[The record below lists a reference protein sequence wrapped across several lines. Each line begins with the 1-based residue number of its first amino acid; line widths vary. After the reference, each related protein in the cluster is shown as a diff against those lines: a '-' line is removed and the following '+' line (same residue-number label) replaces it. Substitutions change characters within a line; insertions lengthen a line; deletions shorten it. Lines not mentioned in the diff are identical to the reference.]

1 MKSRYNNNITF
12 ISPKKCT
19 GTAIQNCLL
28 DLWSLF
34 QIVNPHILGDTK
46 QTFKDYYMTPVLRM
60 RKVKAVARV
69 TRKGK
74 ERLFELQQKV
84 RAFLLRR
91 TKKEKLA
98 EILPKKQEIIMY
110 CKLTPLQA
118 KIYRAA
124 LTSPDF
130 ELFTRRHEKCDCGRD
145 MERHECC
152 YSTGDQDTVLW
163 YSNHMLNRDPPGAC
177 DQCPYVLHIAFLC
190 LSLSYTH
197 THTKSD
203 TAWDFHSRKSY
214 GKYVNILIF

>member
-1 MKSRYNNNITF
+1 VKSRYNNNITF
-12 ISPKKCT
+12 ISLKKCT

-60 RKVKAVARV
+60 RKVKAGGRV

-124 LTSPDF
+124 LKSPDF

-177 DQCPYVLHIAFLC
+177 DQCPYVLHIA
-190 LSLSYTH
+190 
-197 THTKSD
+197 
-203 TAWDFHSRKSY
+203 
-214 GKYVNILIF
+214 